1 MRILYVSE
9 AEPDAYLVGALRE
22 AGHLVEAAA
31 DPADGPFMAGEFD
44 FDAAI
49 LDWSR
54 PSEPWARRFVGLAA
68 IVVVI
73 CTRGVA
79 RERVDALRAG
89 ADVCFVRPFA
99 FAELE
104 ARLQALRRRAPR
116 HMKESPDFE
125 LAAAHRTITREGAE
139 IVLSA
144 IEFRMLQHLTEHA
157 GEFIPIPTLRRVAW
171 GDDVEPAAEPVHRCA
186 ARLRRKL
193 AAIQAK
199 AAIEA
204 APGHGYVLRA
214 APVAVASRGA
224 PAPGSG

>member
-54 PSEPWARRFVGLAA
+54 PSGTWARRFVGLAA

-73 CTRGVA
+73 CARGVA
-79 RERVDALRAG
+79 RERAEALRAG
-89 ADVCFVRPFA
+89 ADVCFMRPFA

-116 HMKESPDFE
+116 HMKKPLDFE
-125 LAAAHRTITREGAE
+125 LATAHRTITREGVE
-139 IVLSA
+139 VVLSA
-144 IEFRMLQHLTEHA
+144 VEFRMLQHLADHA
-157 GEFIPIPTLRRVAW
+157 GEFIPIPTLRRAAW
-171 GDDVEPAAEPVHRCA
+171 GDDVEPASEPVHRCA

-193 AAIQAK
+193 AALRAK
-199 AAIEA
+199 ATIET
-204 APGHGYVLRA
+204 APGHGYTLRA
-214 APVAVASRGA
+214 SPTTPTV
-224 PAPGSG
+224 